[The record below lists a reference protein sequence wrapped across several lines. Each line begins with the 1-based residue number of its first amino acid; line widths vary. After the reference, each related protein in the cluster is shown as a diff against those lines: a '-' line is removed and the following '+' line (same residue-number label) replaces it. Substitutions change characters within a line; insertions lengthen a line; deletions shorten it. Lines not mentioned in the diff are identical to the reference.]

1 MFFLFSDDFYFLS
14 IKLNE
19 VNITVVN
26 HIQIMNKFA
35 VIKTRKNII

>member
-1 MFFLFSDDFYFLS
+1 MDVFLFSDDFYFLS

-19 VNITVVN
+19 VNITEVN

-35 VIKTRKNII
+35 VIKTR